1 MLKNGLLM
9 SDPHVEMEPVSFIPK
24 DKLTS
29 NQSTKDGLI
38 RFQDFPRAIFQMLKP
53 VIFKI
58 YVRVH

>member
-38 RFQDFPRAIFQMLKP
+38 RFQDFPRAIFQMLKNSD
-53 VIFKI
+53 F
-58 YVRVH
+58 